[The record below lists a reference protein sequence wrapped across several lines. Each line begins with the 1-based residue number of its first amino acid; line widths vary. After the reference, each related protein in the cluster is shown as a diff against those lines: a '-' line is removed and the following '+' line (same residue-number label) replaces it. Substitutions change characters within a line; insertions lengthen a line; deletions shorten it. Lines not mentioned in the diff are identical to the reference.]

1 MSMNYAVTV
10 KKENGNE
17 EYVALFENEHEA
29 RNYASSRGG
38 AGDSPSA
45 ACVYTV
51 IHAEFDIGHKI
62 APVKKWER
70 V

>member
-1 MSMNYAVTV
+1 MNMNYAVSI
-10 KKENGNE
+10 KGENDNE
-17 EYVALFENEHEA
+17 EYVALFKNEYDA
-29 RNYASSRGG
+29 RNYASSKGG

-51 IHAEFDIGHKI
+51 IYAEFDVGHKI
-62 APVKKWER
+62 APEKRWER